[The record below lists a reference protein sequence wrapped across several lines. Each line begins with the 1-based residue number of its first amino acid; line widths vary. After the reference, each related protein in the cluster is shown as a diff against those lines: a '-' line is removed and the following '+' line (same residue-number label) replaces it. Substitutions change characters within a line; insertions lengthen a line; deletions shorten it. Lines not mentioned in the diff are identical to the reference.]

1 MSSATAEHVG
11 SHKVAKA
18 RLLRQPKAPIV
29 YKKKGEKKTNQRPK
43 DDDEKNAAAAVVV
56 TYKDGWIRDC
66 FAFRMKNK
74 DKLDEETQELKVSDQ
89 ELIDAQV
96 RIYDDNKNQLYDDN
110 GNQGRKAPAPIR
122 DIAWAIK
129 WFFPVSKIRPPKGAI
144 VPVMNL
150 ETGKPYRTATFGL
163 SHIAELAPD
172 QPATTILT
180 CVLARIDEKT
190 GSVTAEMVDHP
201 STALGL
207 ARVFGKTEESLRA
220 WYAKHY
226 HDYATAKSVLPVRTT
241 QEIMDDLQK
250 ARREAE
256 IKQMETAFGA
266 KDQDR
271 GMQIALRW
279 QELMVQELGGQ
290 DKFEDWGNEILAKE
304 AVTDRKLLMRQ
315 MMIRGLRVLRDKA
328 SIRDP
333 RQLAEMSP
341 EEKKNLQERL
351 VKYAE
356 QEGKS
361 EEQVATVAKNAEQAL
376 APETEEQKQLG
387 VAHAAYMDYQRQEP
401 GSIQKRDAA
410 DKAKDAIRSW
420 VDYKLK
426 EDFKSDPLKLQMWL
440 TDVRV
445 STDVLHTIERQL
457 VRFLD
462 VVDKLEQVTRDP
474 SLYID
479 HSSVRARVL
488 AERETFQSP
497 GVPLQG
503 LKCDDCI
510 FNEVETCT
518 HLKTT
523 ETDISGAVVTPS
535 SVPPATVESPSSVH
549 E

>member
-1 MSSATAEHVG
+1 M
-11 SHKVAKA
+11 
-18 RLLRQPKAPIV
+18 LRQPKAPIV
-29 YKKKGEKKTNQRPK
+29 YKKKGEQKKKKKTNQRPK
-43 DDDEKNAAAAVVV
+43 DDDDKNAAAAVVV

-96 RIYDDNKNQLYDDN
+96 RIYDDNKTQLYDDN

-150 ETGKPYRTATFGL
+150 ETGKTYRTATFGL
-163 SHIAELAPD
+163 SHITELAPD
-172 QPATTILT
+172 QPATTMLT
-180 CVLARIDEKT
+180 CVVARIDEKT

-226 HDYATAKSVLPVRTT
+226 HDYAAAKSVLPVRTT
-241 QEIMDDLQK
+241 QEIMDDLHK

-256 IKQMETAFGA
+256 IKQMETAFGT

-290 DKFEDWGNEILAKE
+290 NKFEDWGNEILAKE

-361 EEQVATVAKNAEQAL
+361 EEQVATVAKNAQQAL

-387 VAHAAYMDYQRQEP
+387 TAHAAYLASANEP
-401 GSIQKRDAA
+401 GRGDLYFQAVKSIRC
-410 DKAKDAIRSW
+410 W

-426 EDFKSDPLKLQMWL
+426 EDFKNDPLKLQVWHKAVVTNTGVMY
-440 TDVRV
+440 
-445 STDVLHTIERQL
+445 TIERQML
-457 VRFLD
+457 KFLD
-462 VVDKLEQVTRDP
+462 AVAAKSESNKGKEQPKEEEKP
-474 SLYID
+474 STYID
-479 HSSVRARVL
+479 RSI
-488 AERETFQSP
+488 REAQGLS
-497 GVPLQG
+497 LQG

-510 FNEVETCT
+510 FNEAAVCI

-523 ETDISGAVVTPS
+523 ETDISGTVVTPS
-535 SVPPATVESPSSVH
+535 SVPPATVESPSSV
-549 E
+549 